1 MARILAAGGLPGK
14 YAGPLR
20 SVHPKDTSPDAEA
33 WQTRAMIRLWLGL
46 FIVLLGGCS
55 RFDPATSRGDPDV
68 TALRYVA
75 LGDSY
80 TIGTSVATADRWP
93 NQLVERLDSGTR
105 SVRLIDNLAVNGF
118 TSADVIER
126 ELPHLDELRPEFVS
140 LLVGVN
146 DVVQGVPAAT
156 FETNA
161 AALLDA
167 LLARVPADRIVVVS
181 TPDYTVTP
189 EGASFGDPAIQSAG
203 IARNNAI
210 LAALAGVRG
219 IAFVDIYDLSL
230 RAADDPSLTADDG
243 LHPSGAQYAL
253 WVERVAPV
261 VVTLLRRPDATA
273 D

>member
-1 MARILAAGGLPGK
+1 MVS
-14 YAGPLR
+14 PL
-20 SVHPKDTSPDAEA
+20 V
-33 WQTRAMIRLWLGL
+33 LGL
-46 FIVLLGGCS
+46 ALVVLGGCS
-55 RFDPATSRGDPDV
+55 RFDPAASRGAPD
-68 TALRYVA
+68 ANGLRYVA

-80 TIGTSVATADRWP
+80 TIGTSVAPPDRWP
-93 NQLVERLDSGTR
+93 NLLVDRLGSDSP
-105 SVRLIDNLAVNGF
+105 SLRLVDNLAVNGF

-146 DVVQGVPAAT
+146 DVVQGVPPAT
-156 FETNA
+156 FEANGTE
-161 AALLDA
+161 LLEA

-203 IARNNAI
+203 IVRNNAI
-210 LAALAGVRG
+210 LAALANARG
-219 IAFVDIYDLSL
+219 IAYVDVHDLSL

-253 WVERVAPV
+253 WVERIAPV
-261 VVTLLRRPDATA
+261 VAALLGRPDATTPDTTTPDA
-273 D
+273 TLD